1 MPRYEVIRYYTA
13 CDIYEVD
20 AADEDEAY
28 AKAKQGEGHK
38 KFYHGDEDYEYQV
51 SELQEL
57 AS

>member
-13 CDIYEVD
+13 CDTYEVD
-20 AADEDEAY
+20 AVDEDEAY

-51 SELQEL
+51 SELMEYP
-57 AS
+57 S